1 MKKDISKQYNDAANV
16 QANQSVEQAKTLDD
30 LRAIAKSLEAD
41 ANAAIAKKNLTEA
54 GVIIAELTKTVEQY
68 NDLSQRIVF
77 SKCRDSVNPKLEAA
91 KTRFFDVIDAKVK
104 KDSDT
109 KLPEK
114 VELSDGTKMLDLLK
128 FCEFAGISGA
138 WWTTLEAYAQFLALQ
153 KSSALGVSES
163 RKQYLIEKFKISKD
177 AKNVDMTRFSKSDR
191 VAVLQQVIDEMVFV
205 PGRTEGM
212 NALRVNNYDI
222 EYIDMCIT
230 REGKAACSVKFA
242 DGKVFRRILTNVCY
256 RLAIGGVYSLDFKEI
271 KPKKVPVAEIASEKV
286 VVPAK
291 SAQVSESE
299 TIQESEKKEVTRVRK
314 PRAAKKAEEDA
325 EPVVAAE

>member
-1 MKKDISKQYNDAANV
+1 MKKDITKQYNDAANA
-16 QANQSVEQAKTLDD
+16 QANQAVEQSKTRDD
-30 LRAIAKSLEAD
+30 LRAIAESLEKD
-41 ANAAIAKKNLTEA
+41 ANAAIAKNDLTEA
-54 GVIIAELTKTVEQY
+54 GVIIAELNKTVEQH
-68 NDLSQRIVF
+68 NDLSQRIMF
-77 SKCRDSVNPKLEAA
+77 SWCRDSENPKLEAA
-91 KTRFFDVIDAKVK
+91 KARFYEVIDVRIK

-109 KLPEK
+109 KLPER
-114 VELSDGTKMLDLLK
+114 VELSNGTKMLDLLK

-177 AKNVDMTRFSKSDR
+177 AKKVDMTRFSKSDK
-191 VAVLQQVIDEMVFV
+191 VAVLQKVVDEMVFV

-212 NALRVNNYDI
+212 NALRVNNYDV

-230 REGKAACSVKFA
+230 REGKSACSVKFA

-271 KPKKVPVAEIASEKV
+271 KPKKVPVAEVVSEKV
-286 VVPAK
+286 VVPA
-291 SAQVSESE
+291 QDPESK
-299 TIQESEKKEVTRVRK
+299 TIQESEKKEVIRARK
-314 PRAAKKAEEDA
+314 PRTAKKTEEA
-325 EPVVAAE
+325 AAPVVAAE

>member
-1 MKKDISKQYNDAANV
+1 MKKDISKQYNDAANE

-30 LRAIAKSLEAD
+30 LRAIAEALEAD

-54 GVIIAELTKTVEQY
+54 GVIIAELTKTVDQY

-77 SKCRDSVNPKLEAA
+77 SKCRDSENPKLEAA

-177 AKNVDMTRFSKSDR
+177 AKKVDMTRFSKSDK
-191 VAVLQQVIDEMVFV
+191 VAVLQKVVDEMVFV

-212 NALRVNNYDI
+212 NAMRVNNYDV

-271 KPKKVPVAEIASEKV
+271 KPKKVPVAEVASEKV
-286 VVPAK
+286 VVPA
-291 SAQVSESE
+291 QDPESK
-299 TIQESEKKEVTRVRK
+299 TIQESEKKEVTRARK
-314 PRAAKKAEEDA
+314 PRAAKKTEEDA
-325 EPVVAAE
+325 APAVAAE